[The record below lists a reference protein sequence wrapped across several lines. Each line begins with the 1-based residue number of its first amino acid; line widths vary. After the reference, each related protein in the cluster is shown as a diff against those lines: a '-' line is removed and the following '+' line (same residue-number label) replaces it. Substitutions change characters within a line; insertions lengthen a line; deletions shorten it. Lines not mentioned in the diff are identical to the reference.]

1 MDGDARPQAE
11 KSSKALRDS
20 RKLVNFRSAGFET
33 YSLQGKPQDDIAWHN
48 LSYDAETGEGFF
60 LVRIRPG
67 GRSIPHEHLGYEEFV
82 VLEGELE
89 DSDGT
94 VYRSGDCVS
103 LAPGSRHVST
113 SPAGATVAVFIR
125 GGFRTLDPGEAVDD

>member
-1 MDGDARPQAE
+1 MNDAATSSSTRPRKVLDA
-11 KSSKALRDS
+11 S
-20 RKLVNFRSAGFET
+20 RKRVNFRTAAFET

-48 LSYDAETGEGFF
+48 VSYDETTGEGFF

-82 VLEGELE
+82 VLEGEIE
-89 DSDGT
+89 DCDGT

-103 LAPGSRHVST
+103 LVKGSRHVST
-113 SPAGATVAVFIR
+113 SANGATVAVFIR
-125 GGFRTLDPGEAVDD
+125 GGFRTLDPREPVDG